1 MIPDVYKQMFDVM
14 KNRRGAYTGIDIP
27 EFYTLVQELFT
38 PEDAEVNNA
47 MSRKP
52 STAGNIAKLLG
63 RPEDDILVTL
73 ESMADRGLCK
83 TFLEDDIRYYQ
94 GEPFVPGIFE
104 YQFMSGKTT
113 EREKKI
119 ARLIH
124 AYRKAFNAAKG
135 EVKMVFPTSRVITV
149 DKTIDAGNTV
159 HTYDQVS
166 TYIDKNDTIG
176 VGTCYCRH
184 AAMLVDEDTHDM
196 PMDVCMW
203 FGNMAAYAIERLG
216 ARQMTKQEAM
226 LVLDQAEE
234 AGLVH
239 MSRNT
244 TEDIDFICNC
254 DRWHCE
260 TISGVLK
267 QSKPALF
274 FNSGFQPRFDPDR
287 CTACET
293 CIGRCPAEALSMGDK
308 DVPEV
313 NLDRCFGCAVCATGC
328 PTEAILMVAKS
339 DYPVPPKDPKE
350 LITALK
356 AGFATQAEL
365 DGDS

>member
-1 MIPDVYKQMFDVM
+1 MNVYKQLFEVM
-14 KNRRGAYTGIDIP
+14 KKRRGPYTGIDIP

-38 PEDAEVNNA
+38 PEEAQVNNA

-52 STAGNIAKLLG
+52 ATAKDIAKELG
-63 RPEDDILVTL
+63 KSANDIVTTL

-83 TFLEDDIRYYQ
+83 TFLKDDVRYYQ
-94 GEPFVPGIFE
+94 GEPFMPGIFE
-104 YQFMSGKTT
+104 YQFMAGKTT
-113 EREKKI
+113 ERDKKI

-124 AYRKAFNAAKG
+124 TYKKAFNAAKG
-135 EVKMVFPTSRVITV
+135 KTKMTFPFTRVITV
-149 DKTIDAGNTV
+149 DKTIDAGNVV
-159 HTYDQVS
+159 HTYDQVA
-166 TYIDKNDTIG
+166 TYIEKYDSIG

-184 AAMLVDEDTHDM
+184 AAALRDEDTHGM

-203 FGNMAAYAIERLG
+203 FGTMAEYAIERLG
-216 ARQMTKQEAM
+216 AKNIGKEEAM
-226 LVLDQAEE
+226 QVLDRAEE

-260 TISGVLK
+260 VISGVLK

-274 FNSGFQPRFDPDR
+274 FNSGFQPRFDPDL

-293 CIGRCPAEALSMGDK
+293 CIERCPPEALAMGDD
-308 DVPEV
+308 DVPQV

-328 PTEAILMVAKS
+328 PTEAIALEAKS
-339 DYPVPPKDPKE
+339 DFPLPPKDPKE
-350 LITALK
+350 LITAIK
-356 AGFATQAEL
+356 ASFTAKV
-365 DGDS
+365 

>member
-1 MIPDVYKQMFDVM
+1 MNVYKQLFEVM
-14 KNRRGAYTGIDIP
+14 KKRRGPYTGIDIP

-38 PEDAEVNNA
+38 PEEAQVNNA

-52 STAGNIAKLLG
+52 ATAKDIAKELG
-63 RPEDDILVTL
+63 KSANDIVTTL

-83 TFLEDDIRYYQ
+83 TFLKDDVRYYQ
-94 GEPFVPGIFE
+94 GEPFMPGIFE
-104 YQFMSGKTT
+104 YQFMAGKTT
-113 EREKKI
+113 ERDKKI

-124 AYRKAFNAAKG
+124 TYKKAFNAAKG
-135 EVKMVFPTSRVITV
+135 KTKMTFPFTRVITV
-149 DKTIDAGNTV
+149 DKTIDAGNVV
-159 HTYDQVS
+159 HTYDQVA
-166 TYIDKNDTIG
+166 TYIEKYDSIG

-184 AAMLVDEDTHDM
+184 AAALRDEDTHGM

-203 FGNMAAYAIERLG
+203 FGTMAEYAIERLG
-216 ARQMTKQEAM
+216 AKNIGKEEAM
-226 LVLDQAEE
+226 QVLDRAEE

-260 TISGVLK
+260 VISGVLK

-274 FNSGFQPRFDPDR
+274 FNSGFQPRFDPDL

-293 CIGRCPAEALSMGDK
+293 CIERCPPEALAMGDN
-308 DVPEV
+308 DVPQV

-328 PTEAILMVAKS
+328 PSDAIVMEVKP
-339 DYPVPPKDPKE
+339 DFPVPPKDTKA
-350 LITALK
+350 LVTSLK
-356 AGFATQAEL
+356 ASFAKQT
-365 DGDS
+365 